1 MAVGV
6 ADQNGFNNDNPAKAA
21 TVFQKDLPGT
31 PRSGEVL
38 VRHSAAH
45 NTWIRAVQHMLVSAA
60 RACRAAQVRVKQ
72 RPINP
77 SDLFCLRGELL

>member
-6 ADQNGFNNDNPAKAA
+6 ADQNGFNNDDPAKAA

-38 VRHSAAH
+38 VRHGALL
-45 NTWIRAVQHMLVSAA
+45 NT
-60 RACRAAQVRVKQ
+60 
-72 RPINP
+72 
-77 SDLFCLRGELL
+77 